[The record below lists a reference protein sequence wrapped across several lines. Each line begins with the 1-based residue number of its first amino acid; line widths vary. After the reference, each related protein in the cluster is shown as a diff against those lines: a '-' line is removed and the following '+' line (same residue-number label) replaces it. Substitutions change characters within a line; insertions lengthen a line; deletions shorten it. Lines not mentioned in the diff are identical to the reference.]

1 VVSLLFCLLH
11 VLFWQ
16 MYDWPRSLNVLPMD
30 GAGIVQVL
38 NITVAATMV
47 LFGYISLFHAR
58 ALLAPGLGRA
68 LSFGIVLFWIVR
80 AASGAV
86 FFDFSLESLLLFV
99 AMGALYAVPQL
110 GIPSARSPQA
120 SGAILTAAD

>member
-1 VVSLLFCLLH
+1 VVSLLFCILH

-47 LFGYISLFHAR
+47 LFG
-58 ALLAPGLGRA
+58 
-68 LSFGIVLFWIVR
+68 
-80 AASGAV
+80 
-86 FFDFSLESLLLFV
+86 
-99 AMGALYAVPQL
+99 
-110 GIPSARSPQA
+110 
-120 SGAILTAAD
+120 